1 MSLIFQGEKSKPKN
15 SNIIYSLEL
24 IHENEKLGNEI
35 EQRELEVS
43 KLNEAI
49 SRLNFY
55 ENPGIAYTLEQKY
68 LLENKIRELEK
79 ESRVLIEDKG
89 KIEVEYKITS
99 ERYNDLKRKYDDL
112 RSEVSFNKMRDSE
125 SISNLEVKI
134 SQLKETNDIYKVEN
148 KTFRTNEDKHK
159 YEMIM
164 IKNEKERLEEKYNK
178 TKSTKDELLKKVI
191 ILEAQVK
198 SLSYEKEYALIEKK
212 KNDEEKRAR
221 IEMKNQCI
229 EQMKSNI
236 SNFKN
241 EVMRSRSKNK

>member
-1 MSLIFQGEKSKPKN
+1 M
-15 SNIIYSLEL
+15 

-35 EQRELEVS
+35 DQRELEVT

-79 ESRVLIEDKG
+79 ENRVLMEDKG
-89 KIEVEYKITS
+89 KIDVELKITT
-99 ERYNDLKRKYDDL
+99 ERYNDIKRKFEDL
-112 RSEVSFNKMRDSE
+112 KNEVSFNKMRDSE
-125 SISNLEVKI
+125 SISTLELKVN
-134 SQLKETNDIYKVEN
+134 QLKESNDIYKVDN
-148 KTFRTNEDKHK
+148 KNLKTNEEKQK
-159 YEMIM
+159 YELIM
-164 IKNEKERLEEKYNK
+164 LRNDKERLEEKY
-178 TKSTKDELLKKVI
+178 TKAKSSKDELQKKVSS
-191 ILEAQVK
+191 LEAQVQA
-198 SLSYEKEYALIEKK
+198 LTYEKEYSMMERKK
-212 KNDEEKRAR
+212 HEEERKMRQ
-221 IEMKNQCI
+221 EMKNQCI